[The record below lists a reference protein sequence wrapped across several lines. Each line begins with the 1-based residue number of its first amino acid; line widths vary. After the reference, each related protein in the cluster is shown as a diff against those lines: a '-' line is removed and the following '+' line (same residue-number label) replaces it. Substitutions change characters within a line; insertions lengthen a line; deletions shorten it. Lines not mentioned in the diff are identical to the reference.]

1 MLPQW
6 LVNGVVVMVAS
17 LTGVNF
23 SAQFVLNAW
32 TPDPYIYGLSM
43 AVLPV
48 VLGLRRGGI
57 VQAGKESP
65 E

>member
-6 LVNGVVVMVAS
+6 LVNAVVVMVAG

-23 SAQFVLNAW
+23 SAQFLLDAW

-48 VLGLRRGGI
+48 VLGLRRG
-57 VQAGKESP
+57 VVAAAGKEQS

>member
-1 MLPQW
+1 VLPQW
-6 LVNGVVVMVAS
+6 LVNTVVLMVAG

-23 SAQFVLNAW
+23 SAQFLLDAW

-57 VQAGKESP
+57 VQASREP